1 MEDITLGQAF
11 NAIKFIVEFG
21 GIIITV
27 IFAVRKT
34 LNKQLEPLNKKVD
47 DVNKTVNKKI
57 NEVKEEFHSKI
68 DSLDMND
75 CKNFLVRFL
84 ADVERGQHMDEVEV
98 KRAHDVYDH
107 YRIDLGGNSYI
118 ADKWNK
124 LMK

>member
-11 NAIKFIVEFG
+11 NAIKFVVEFV
-21 GIIITV
+21 GILISV

-34 LNKQLEPLNKKVD
+34 LNKQLEPLNKKID
-47 DVNKTVNKKI
+47 DVHKTVNK
-57 NEVKEEFHSKI
+57 KI

-84 ADVERGQHMDEVEV
+84 ADVERRQPIDEVEI

-107 YRIDLGGNSYI
+107 YKNDLGGNSYI

>member
-1 MEDITLGQAF
+1 MENITLGQISNTLLWLVAF
-11 NAIKFIVEFG
+11 VGAIGTIATTILLSLNK
-21 GIIITV
+21 II
-27 IFAVRKT
+27 K
-34 LNKQLEPLNKKVD
+34 KQLEPLNKKID
-47 DVNKTVNKKI
+47 DVHKTVNK
-57 NEVKEEFHSKI
+57 KI

-84 ADVERGQHMDEVEV
+84 ADVERGQPIDEVEI

-107 YRIDLGGNSYI
+107 YKNDLGGNSYI